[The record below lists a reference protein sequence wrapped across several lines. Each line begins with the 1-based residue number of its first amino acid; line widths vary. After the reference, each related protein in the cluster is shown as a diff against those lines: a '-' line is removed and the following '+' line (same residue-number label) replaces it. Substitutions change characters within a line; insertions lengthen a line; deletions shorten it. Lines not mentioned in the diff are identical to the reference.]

1 MEWPSGAKPLSFK
14 KALVSYL
21 EDPEQPKD
29 INDLRSLPVR
39 LEELRGEE
47 PTAWDNAL
55 ELLANTCRNPK
66 WREPVE
72 KSGLLHYYLDNLDP
86 DALPATS
93 STQLLRAIGNGVA
106 DRDES
111 RSVTLPFLKN
121 IAACLRKETLQ
132 TVALSVLYN
141 TCLGYQPAQKEAA
154 GLRLDRDLTKLLDDD
169 NPMVSQVCELLAWI
183 TNELPED
190 GLEGSEDCLEAIIR
204 YTASCEEWE
213 DFKSIIAA
221 ASVYLQDPT
230 IQKKLLLSDGFEQ
243 IISLLKKKTDQLAVL
258 KHSMSEEEHK
268 SFEEDLR
275 IATGLVM
282 NNLAT
287 ITASDD
293 FPRKYSLESRL
304 IAEQGEWL
312 AEGHP
317 ILQTCACILLGNL
330 AISDETNIKMVQEMQ
345 WHIPTINILKTRSD
359 RTLLF
364 LAAGYL
370 RHLAQPKEN
379 VETVSDADAIPV
391 CAALLSQKQ
400 PELDFEIAAI
410 FRRLTNHSFNNTA
423 KLVHHEEA
431 MEKLLAATSATRTA
445 FEVGR
450 LLVVMSRRLRE
461 AEGARRQ
468 QETTELWDR
477 LFSHRDIVKPLLLM
491 VKQEQVPVLAAE
503 AWFGLGLMAADQQ
516 GARIIADAFRDE
528 EAFAQLES
536 ALTGEN
542 EANKGN
548 SSTLVHLLAPHAE
561 DDELKAKFE
570 GLAKQSQTIS
580 N

>member
-1 MEWPSGAKPLSFK
+1 MEWPSGSNAPSFK
-14 KALVSYL
+14 KALASYL

-29 INDLRSLPVR
+29 IEDLISLPTR

-47 PTAWDNAL
+47 PKAWDDAL

-66 WREPVE
+66 WREPIE
-72 KSGLLHYYLDNLDP
+72 KSGLLQYYLDNLAP
-86 DALPATS
+86 DSLPTTS
-93 STQLLRAIGNGVA
+93 STQLLRAIGNSVA
-106 DRDES
+106 DCDDS
-111 RSVTLPFLKN
+111 RAVTLPFLKQ
-121 IAACLRKETLQ
+121 IAACLRKEALR

-141 TCLGYQPAQKEAA
+141 ICLGYQPAQKEAA
-154 GLRLDRDLTKLLDDD
+154 ALRLDRDLAKLLNDG
-169 NPMVSQVCELLAWI
+169 NPMISQVCELMAWV

-190 GLEGSEDCLEAIIR
+190 GLAGSEDCLEAVIK
-204 YTASCEEWE
+204 YTASCDEWE

-221 ASVYLQDPT
+221 ASVYLQDPAIENT
-230 IQKKLLLSDGFEQ
+230 VLHSDVFEQ
-243 IISLLKKKTDQLAVL
+243 IISLLKKKTDQLAL
-258 KHSMSEEEHK
+258 LQFAMSEEERK

-275 IATGLVM
+275 IASGLVM
-282 NNLAT
+282 NQLAT

-293 FPRKYSLESRL
+293 FPRKYTLGSSLIE
-304 IAEQGEWL
+304 EQGKWL

-330 AISDETNIKMVQEMQ
+330 AVDDQTNIKMVQEKQ
-345 WHIPTINILKTRSD
+345 WHVPTINILRTRTD

-379 VETVSDADAIPV
+379 VEIVSDADAIPV
-391 CAALLSQKQ
+391 CTALFSQRQ

-410 FRRLTNHSFNNTA
+410 FRRLTNHSFSNTA
-423 KLVHHEEA
+423 KLIRHEA
-431 MEKLLAATSATRTA
+431 ALEKLLVATNATRTA

-461 AEGARRQ
+461 ADGSGK
-468 QETTELWDR
+468 QEEKKELWAL
-477 LFSHRDIVKPLLLM
+477 LFSHGDIVKPLLLM

-516 GARIIADAFRDE
+516 GARMIADAFRDD
-528 EAFAQLES
+528 EAFGKLKDAV
-536 ALTGEN
+536 TGDN
-542 EANKGN
+542 AANKGN
-548 SSTLVHLLAPHAE
+548 SSTLVHLLAQHAE
-561 DDELKAKFE
+561 DADLKTKFE
-570 GLAKQSQTIS
+570 GLVQESRAGT

>member
-1 MEWPSGAKPLSFK
+1 MEWPSATTPPSFK

-29 INDLRSLPVR
+29 INDLRSLQAC
-39 LEELRGEE
+39 LKELWGED
-47 PTAWDNAL
+47 PKAWNDAL
-55 ELLANTCRNPK
+55 ERLANTCRNPK

-72 KSGLLHYYLDNLDP
+72 KSGLLQYYLDNLDP
-86 DALPATS
+86 DAPPAMS
-93 STQLLRAIGNGVA
+93 STQLLRAIGNSVA
-106 DRDES
+106 DRDDS
-111 RSVTLPFLKN
+111 RSVTLPFMKKF
-121 IAACLRKETLQ
+121 AACLRKEELQ

-141 TCLGYQPAQKEAA
+141 ICLGYQPAQKEAA
-154 GLRLDRDLTKLLDDD
+154 ALRLDRDLTKLLDDD
-169 NPMVSQVCELLAWI
+169 NPMISQVCELLAWV

-190 GLEGSEDCLEAIIR
+190 GLGGSEDCLEAIIK
-204 YTASCEEWE
+204 YTASCDEWE

-230 IQKKLLLSDGFEQ
+230 IQNKLLLSDGFEQ

-258 KHSMSEEEHK
+258 KHAMSEEEHK

-282 NNLAT
+282 NQLAT

-293 FPRKYSLESRL
+293 FPRKYNLESRL
-304 IAEQGEWL
+304 IVEQGEWL
-312 AEGHP
+312 ADGHP

-330 AISDETNIKMVQEMQ
+330 AISDETNVRMVQGKQ
-345 WHIPTINILKTRSD
+345 WHIPTINILRTQKD

-379 VETVSDADAIPV
+379 VETVSEADAIPV
-391 CAALLSQKQ
+391 CTALFSQKQ

-423 KLVHHEEA
+423 KLIRHETA

-461 AEGARRQ
+461 AEGSGRQ
-468 QETTELWDR
+468 EETTELWGR
-477 LFSHRDIVKPLLLM
+477 LFSHHDIVKPLLLM

-516 GARIIADAFRDE
+516 GARIIAEAFRDE
-528 EAFAQLES
+528 EAFAKLKE
-536 ALTGEN
+536 ALTGDN
-542 EANKGN
+542 AANKGN
-548 SSTLVHLLAPHAE
+548 SSTLLHLLAQHAE
-561 DDELKAKFE
+561 DEELKAKFE
-570 GLAKQSQTIS
+570 GLVKESQPIP